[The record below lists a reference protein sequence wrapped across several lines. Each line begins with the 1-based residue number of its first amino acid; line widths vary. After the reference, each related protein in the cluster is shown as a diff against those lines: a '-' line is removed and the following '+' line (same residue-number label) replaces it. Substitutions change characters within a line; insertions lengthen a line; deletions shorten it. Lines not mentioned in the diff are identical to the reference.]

1 MGEGQSAV
9 TGAVTWALQ
18 KIQAQLASLDLMQGS
33 EGEGL
38 VSFPQGV
45 CGFYWGG
52 HLSMSDMKHPDPG
65 GKSCSKLRRF
75 IMWGD
80 GVVEQGNWGL
90 PSTHPSLTR
99 AFLLE

>member
-1 MGEGQSAV
+1 
-9 TGAVTWALQ
+9 
-18 KIQAQLASLDLMQGS
+18 
-33 EGEGL
+33 
-38 VSFPQGV
+38 
-45 CGFYWGG
+45 
-52 HLSMSDMKHPDPG
+52 MSDMKHPDPG